1 MPDPAGINTRRAARR
16 SLDGTRTAYS
26 NAASQPCHPSPHCF
40 ATIRSDE
47 QACVSL
53 RLLKEMN
60 GLPESVTGLPC
71 TQVLDSTHGLKWGLR
86 GGGFKSP
93 SPPSYYKFIFAR
105 ARIIV
110 NIKSYYESPYLYAR
124 TISSPIR
131 DLKPRFSPCM
141 VPLE

>member
-86 GGGFKSP
+86 GGGVQIPLAPLVLQIHFRQGKDHRKHQIILRITLFVREDDFIPHPRSETPFQSVHGP
-93 SPPSYYKFIFAR
+93 S
-105 ARIIV
+105 
-110 NIKSYYESPYLYAR
+110 
-124 TISSPIR
+124 
-131 DLKPRFSPCM
+131 
-141 VPLE
+141 